1 MITSEKLR
9 AARSWVGWTREDLAK
24 ISDVSVPTISN
35 IELDK
40 QATPSGKTSERLIK
54 AFRREGIIFTDN
66 GIEKKDSDIRIIEG
80 DKWFLELLED
90 VYYTLMDK
98 GGELLVDMAD
108 DTKSPPDVIDM
119 YRRIRKSG
127 ISMRQTVEEGN
138 TYLIGPV
145 KEYRWIPHNRYKN
158 WVTLIYGDKV
168 AVSIDD
174 ETKCLL
180 FKDKDFAKAEQ
191 NKFDL
196 IWDLLPEL
204 KIESEANVRF

>member
-66 GIEKKDSDIRIIEG
+66 GIEKKDSDIRVLEG
-80 DKWFLELLED
+80 DKWFVELLED

-108 DTKSPPDVIDM
+108 DTKSPPDVIEM

-180 FKDKDFAKAEQ
+180 FKDKDFAKAET

-204 KIESEANVRF
+204 TIESEANVRF